1 MKRWFWAIAA
11 LFTLMSFYFL
21 DHDGS
26 LRLSLS
32 EASRNMS
39 TSSLVLISLLYAV
52 LLAIPFVAGVE
63 VGICL
68 MCLFGPPGILA
79 AYVGTVLGLSL
90 SYFLGKRIGRLYPL
104 KHEELSI
111 VRRIRAFSFYVP
123 RWLSLALLINTPGN
137 AFFGGGGGIAMAF
150 GMEQNF
156 TNVTFICVIL
166 LATLPVPLLVYFGF
180 IQFLN

>member
-1 MKRWFWAIAA
+1 MKIWLWAIAA
-11 LFTLMSFYFL
+11 LFTLLSFYFL
-21 DHDGS
+21 DSNGALRSS
-26 LRLSLS
+26 LL
-32 EASRNMS
+32 EASRNTS
-39 TSSLVLISLLYAV
+39 TSNLVLISLLYAA

-68 MCLFGPPGILA
+68 MFLFGPPGILA
-79 AYVGTVLGLSL
+79 AYVGTVLGLCL
-90 SYFLGKRIGRLYPL
+90 SYFLGKRIGLRHSL
-104 KHEELSI
+104 KHRELSI

-137 AFFGGGGGIAMAF
+137 ALLGGGGGIAMTF

-156 TNVTFICVIL
+156 NNATFICVIL